1 MIKIQEVYYESE
13 GKSILKD
20 IYLEIKQG
28 EFLAIVGPNGSGK
41 TTLIK
46 HLNGILSPTKGK
58 VEVDGLDT
66 CERARDIM
74 KKVGIVFQ
82 NPDDQIINSIV
93 EEDVAFGLEN
103 MKVSTGKIQEKV
115 EGMLSKIGI
124 SELAKENV
132 NNLSFGQKQLVALA
146 GILVMEPKHIVF
158 DEPFSWLDPKNKGRI
173 KKIMESLN
181 KAGTTIIMVTNNLTD
196 ISSDRVVLLHK
207 GRKAFDGEKSSLT
220 KDILR
225 KAEMDEL

>member
-20 IYLEIKQG
+20 ISLEIKQG

-58 VEVDGLDT
+58 VEVDGLDS

-115 EGMLSKIGI
+115 DGMLSKIGI

>member
-20 IYLEIKQG
+20 ISLEIKQG

-115 EGMLSKIGI
+115 DGMLSKIGI